1 MTEAQCIET
10 IEKINQERIVLSLI
24 CGFVVARTIKLMKS
38 ISDES
43 VFFLLFIILM
53 MHNFAFLIVLIL
65 MHQDSKQCREKLAE
79 IREQAD
85 TKGANDFDKN

>member
-10 IEKINQERIVLSLI
+10 IEKINKERIVLSLI
-24 CGFVVARTIKLMKS
+24 CGFVVARTIKLMES

>member
-24 CGFVVARTIKLMKS
+24 CGFVVSRTIKLMES

-65 MHQDSKQCREKLAE
+65 MYQDSKQCREKLAE

>member
-1 MTEAQCIET
+1 MTEAQCIKT

-24 CGFVVARTIKLMKS
+24 CGFVVARTIKLMES

-65 MHQDSKQCREKLAE
+65 MYQDSKQCREKLAE